1 MHINKR
7 IITLLTEQEL
17 LQKYRE
23 TKDAAYLAQ
32 LYEPF
37 MPLVYG
43 SCLKYFKS
51 EADAQDAVMDIYEK
65 LTHKALTHE
74 VEYFKS
80 WLFVVT
86 RNHCLEKLR
95 KKKSP
100 DQTQSAASFMY
111 STEVFHPDTINQ
123 DAQVDVLHMCIQRLE
138 AFQKTCIEM
147 FYFKKMSY
155 LEIADHLNINFNQ
168 VRSRIQNGRRNLK
181 TCMEEHEHLMDK

>member
-1 MHINKR
+1 MI
-7 IITLLTEQEL
+7 EQDL

-23 TKDAAYLAQ
+23 TQDAKYLAQ

-43 SCLKYFKS
+43 SCLKYFKN
-51 EADAQDAVMDIYEK
+51 EEDAQDAVMDIYEK
-65 LTHKALTHE
+65 LTKKALTHK

-95 KKKSP
+95 RKKTHNEKEI
-100 DQTQSAASFMY
+100 AASVMY
-111 STEVFHPDTINQ
+111 SDDVFHPDNVNKDIQ
-123 DAQVDVLHMCIQRLE
+123 DQILHECLE
-138 AFQKTCIEM
+138 KLDALQKSCVEM

-155 LEIADHLNINFNQ
+155 VEIADSLTIQFNQ

-181 TCMEEHEHLMDK
+181 TCMESNSHRLDQEI